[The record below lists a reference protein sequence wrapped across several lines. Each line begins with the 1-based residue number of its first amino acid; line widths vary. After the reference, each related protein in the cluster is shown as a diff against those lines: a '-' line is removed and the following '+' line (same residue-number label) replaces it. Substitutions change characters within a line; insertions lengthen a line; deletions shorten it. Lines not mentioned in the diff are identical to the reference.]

1 MYSSLQEVNIITN
14 IDNKNYEINLNY
26 IDNKIFINSKLIDT
40 SINLN
45 DYLDKLFNIIKFW
58 NVDEP
63 IGNFKTLVSVV
74 EKDKTY
80 NYYISNN
87 LPNNYDS
94 FIDLLFLIM

>member
-26 IDNKIFINSKLIDT
+26 IDNRIFINSKLIDI

-58 NVDEP
+58 NVDET
-63 IGNFKTLVSVV
+63 IGDFKTLVSVV

-94 FIDLLFLIM
+94 FIDLLFLII